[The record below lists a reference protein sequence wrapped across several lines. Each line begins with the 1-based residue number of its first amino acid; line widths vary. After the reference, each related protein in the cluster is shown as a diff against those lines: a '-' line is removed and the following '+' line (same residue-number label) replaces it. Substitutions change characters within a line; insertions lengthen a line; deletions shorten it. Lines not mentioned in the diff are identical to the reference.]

1 MNQLLQNQLLGAL
14 SFTTNVYVKNTFIS
28 V

>member
-1 MNQLLQNQLLGAL
+1 MNQFLQNQLLGAL
-14 SFTTNVYVKNTFIS
+14 SFTSNVYVKNTFIS